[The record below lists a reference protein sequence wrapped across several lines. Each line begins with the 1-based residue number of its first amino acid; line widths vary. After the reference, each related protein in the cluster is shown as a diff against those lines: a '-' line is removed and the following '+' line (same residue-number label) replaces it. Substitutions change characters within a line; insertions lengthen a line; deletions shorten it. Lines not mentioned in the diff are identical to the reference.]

1 MYSFMNKTLIF
12 LCLWGLWF
20 LCQNLDET
28 SRANYEQNMQDAMD
42 LMHKL
47 QTGLDVNVKF
57 TGFEVF
63 FCFFLDECYV
73 GRNGE
78 RVILKFPF
86 SGQGFQHTLYL
97 PLPPPSPL
105 SL

>member
-1 MYSFMNKTLIF
+1 MNKTLIF
-12 LCLWGLWF
+12 LCLCGLWF
-20 LCQNLDET
+20 LRQNLDET

-63 FCFFLDECYV
+63 FCFFLDELCGKEWWRSDSEISFLRSGIPAHSISPPV
-73 GRNGE
+73 P
-78 RVILKFPF
+78 LKV
-86 SGQGFQHTLYL
+86 SKHGA
-97 PLPPPSPL
+97 
-105 SL
+105 